1 MTEEDISEEFRLT
14 KIKES
19 KYPKFFRTKNE
30 RILHLLKWKF
40 VLVKNQTLELEAR
53 GLLSSLGIK
62 ALKISKTPLVG
73 PLLL

>member
-1 MTEEDISEEFRLT
+1 MTEEDISQEFRLK

-19 KYPKFFRTKNE
+19 KYPKFVRTKNE
-30 RILHLLKWKF
+30 RILHLSKCKF
-40 VLVKNQTLELEAR
+40 VLVKHQTLELEAN

-62 ALKISKTPLVG
+62 AHKISKTPLVG